1 MIILVILYLIDRVV
15 VVRAIIDIII
25 VYKSRTA
32 LCNNLVYILIDIL
45 VPTDI
50 DVRQCDAQI
59 Q

>member
-15 VVRAIIDIII
+15 VVRAIIDISI

-32 LCNNLVYILIDIL
+32 LCNNLVYILTDIL

>member
-1 MIILVILYLIDRVV
+1 MIILVIFYLIDRVV
-15 VVRAIIDIII
+15 VVRAIIEIII

-32 LCNNLVYILIDIL
+32 LCSNLVYILIDIL

>member
-15 VVRAIIDIII
+15 VVRAIFDIII
-25 VYKSRTA
+25 VYKSRTD

>member
-1 MIILVILYLIDRVV
+1 MIILVILCLIDRVV
-15 VVRAIIDIII
+15 VVRAIIEIII

-32 LCNNLVYILIDIL
+32 LCDNLVYILIDIL